1 MLGQLKEDKLL
12 RTSINFL
19 QSHDIVNSEKA
30 CLSVLEKN
38 EKCAIGYFLLAK
50 IRARQGQLEQ
60 ARVLLEMAYALDP
73 YYIPYGMSLADVYL
87 QVGNS
92 DQATALLKMLL
103 GLYPNNEEIAD
114 KLRGYYKNN
123 DINEI
128 AVKIRSEVNKLV
140 DKCGITSK
148 QSILFGMPFSIYEPC
163 RMHDFYLSQAL
174 KLRGANIIPLSI
186 VSEENGRV
194 EAVQEGENKIFGG
207 VWGGFT
213 GDPERDNLIVEK
225 HLRTILRCNRLLWET
240 WAGIPLVSLTKY
252 ITEEDREEIRKII
265 RKYPIANYKDWL
277 YNSMPVG
284 KWAVDALVN
293 NELVGDERLVEN
305 WEKKLY
311 NYLYNIILL
320 KYAFSRALDAIQPDV
335 VISNDTYYY
344 PYAVLEI
351 LAKERSIPCYNH
363 WSGSRKMGWCYAKD
377 EPAMNINL
385 TEAWTSY
392 IDKPLTPHESELIED
407 YLGKR
412 RSGYGMVLNTA
423 NPREN
428 VSILK
433 EPPQINYSKPTALL
447 TANVSWDLAAL
458 NKELLFE
465 SMIDWVRK
473 VMDFFAANPQYQL
486 IIKPHPAEKNENIP
500 TTVQMIGFEV
510 RKHMPVLPQNIILL
524 EPDSDTSVYGLI
536 PNVEV
541 GLVYTSTVGLEMS
554 CFGKPVITC
563 AKALYRDKGFTHDP
577 TAIGEYFEALR
588 SMLESNEPPEIIEQR
603 KGLAQKF
610 FYLYYFRYYT
620 SLNLFDYGCGE
631 RSTVFVEDARELLP
645 GRNPVLDYVCDSI
658 LNHLPIVSESR
669 IPPPGGFK
677 RNQYEFTTE
686 EIVRDGRIMLNGYSN
701 DYQETTIG
709 QIDELAHMCI
719 DEFEFYVP
727 TDSFKPGEL
736 TWLYNEIF
744 QTYEANPHAYETDF
758 LTIHD
763 GDIVIDAG
771 CCEGFFVPYAL
782 SRNARKIYAFEPHHK
797 FVRGLS
803 KTFTKEIEDDCV
815 EIIPAGLSDKIAD
828 AFLDDSNDFICE
840 ARINDRYGH
849 RIQVVTLDSFTLE
862 RNLDAVDFVKMD
874 IEGEEMN
881 AVRGMFGVLK
891 RFRPKLA
898 IAVYHGYDNAQ
909 LVKEL
914 ILTARPDY
922 KVVFGG
928 CYMFKVPF
936 RPYIIYAF

>member
-12 RTSINFL
+12 QTSINFL
-19 QSHDIVNSEKA
+19 KGHDIVNAEKA

-38 EKCAIGYFLLAK
+38 EKCAIVYFLLAK
-50 IRARQGQLEQ
+50 IRVGQGQFEQ
-60 ARVLLEMAYALDP
+60 ARVMLEMAYALDP

-128 AVKIRSEVNKLV
+128 VVKIRNQVNELV
-140 DKCGITSK
+140 GKNGISTTEK
-148 QSILFGMPFSIYEPC
+148 ILFGISFTIYEPC
-163 RMHDFYLSQAL
+163 RVHDLLFSQAL
-174 KLRGANIIPLSI
+174 KLRGAKVIPL
-186 VSEENGRV
+186 VLGEEKHG
-194 EAVQEGENKIFGG
+194 EIIAVQEGENNFYGG
-207 VWGGFT
+207 VWGGYK
-213 GDPERDNLIVEK
+213 GDLSYDFEVNQKNYRSIFSSDK
-225 HLRTILRCNRLLWET
+225 LLWEK
-240 WAGIPLVSLTKY
+240 WAGIFPISLTRY
-252 ITEEDREEIRKII
+252 LDQEDRLKIRGLLQTF
-265 RKYPIANYKDWL
+265 PVEDYKNWT
-277 YNSMPVG
+277 YESMPVG
-284 KWAVDALVN
+284 QWAIDVLVN
-293 NELVGDERLVEN
+293 NEMVGDEQLVKN
-305 WEKKLY
+305 YHGKLIH
-311 NYLYNIILL
+311 YLHNILL
-320 KYAFSRALDAIQPDV
+320 LVHSYSKALDDIRPD
-335 VISNDTYYY
+335 IIITNDTFYY
-344 PYAVLEI
+344 AWAILES

-407 YLGKR
+407 YLSKR

-423 NPREN
+423 HPREN

-486 IIKPHPAEKNENIP
+486 IIKTHPAEKNEKIP

-524 EPDSDTSVYGLI
+524 EPDSDISVYELI

-588 SMLESNEPPEIIEQR
+588 SMLESNEPPKIIEQR

-620 SLNLFDYGCGE
+620 SLNLFDYGYGK

-701 DYQETTIG
+701 DYQEATIG

-719 DEFEFYVP
+719 DGFEFYVP

-744 QTYEANPHAYETDF
+744 LPYEANPHAYETDF

-782 SRNARKIYAFEPHHK
+782 NRNARKIYAFEPHPK

-849 RIQVVTLDSFTLE
+849 RIQVVTLDSFVLE

-874 IEGEEMN
+874 IEGEEIN
-881 AVRGMFGVLK
+881 AVRGMFEVLK
-891 RFRPKLA
+891 RFKPKLA
-898 IAVYHGYDNAQ
+898 IAVYHEYENAQ
-909 LVKEL
+909 QIKDL

-922 KVVFGG
+922 KIVFGG
-928 CYMFKVPF
+928 CYMFEIPS
-936 RPYIIYAF
+936 RPYMVYAY